1 VLNFRKPSR
10 LIIISAVVL
19 AAVLSVGFAVD
30 SFGASDNVNL
40 VYSFSGGDDLIAIN
54 NGQIVINDKQEEFV
68 GGNLT
73 FIGERPSNV
82 KYLSSKF
89 YFYNCDGIENIVL
102 NNIGRVENGSSSII
116 NIPTDMG
123 TASSKTL
130 FNAENL
136 GIAYK

>member
-1 VLNFRKPSR
+1 
-10 LIIISAVVL
+10 VL